1 MKYVNVSVKI
11 NIHAKKIIVGILAHA
26 FVKKASIADDSV
38 IAFDQIISV
47 MDIASK
53 RNNKCNKKLS

>member
-53 RNNKCNKKLS
+53 KQKQM